1 MLVQKGPGRRDLF
14 ISEYGRGNRR
24 LNYSRKMLRA
34 GFSSLPTQAEREL
47 HLYVVIAIHHPKPE
61 HLETFLA
68 FMRRVETVAG
78 GSPGMLRFGS
88 WREEGGKRLIG
99 LSMWESKEAFEASL
113 PQIMSLHEERSPDW
127 SEHPDDV
134 LLLTEP

>member
-1 MLVQKGPGRRDLF
+1 MLG
-14 ISEYGRGNRR
+14 
-24 LNYSRKMLRA
+24 A

-68 FMRRVETVAG
+68 FMRRG
-78 GSPGMLRFGS
+78 
-88 WREEGGKRLIG
+88 EEGGKRLVG
-99 LSMWESKEAFEASL
+99 LSMWESKEAFETSL